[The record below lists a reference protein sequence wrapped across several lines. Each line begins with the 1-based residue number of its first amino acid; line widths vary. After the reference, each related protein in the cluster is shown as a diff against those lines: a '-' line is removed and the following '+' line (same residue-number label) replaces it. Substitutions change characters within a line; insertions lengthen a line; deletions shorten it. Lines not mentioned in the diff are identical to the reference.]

1 MGRIIWDQP
10 GNPPRWVSDQLGIER
25 PQLKDAIHKIKR
37 ASGLRGDDRV
47 IIHDDGS
54 VTDDKGE
61 PIGNI
66 FDEI

>member
-10 GNPPRWVSDQLGIER
+10 GNPPKRVSDILRIER
-25 PQLKDAIHKIKR
+25 SQLRDAIHKIKR

-47 IIHDDGS
+47 IIYEDGS
-54 VTDDKGE
+54 VTDDRGE

-66 FDEI
+66 LDEI